1 MVSEFLPEDAV
12 LGIVVSV
19 FNDSEYLKLLFDSLL
34 LQSDS
39 RFEVLIID
47 DSLANV
53 ISKEF
58 VTNNY
63 DERFTLRTNEVNIG
77 PFRSWNIGLAEMV
90 ALRKYKVLSVI
101 HEDDILDRD
110 YVKNSIEAVERYP
123 RIDIFHSR
131 AVIIGPRGNRKF
143 SVQDSFKLLASSAF
157 AKRPVVSFGDKGL
170 SRILENNFVF
180 CPTMVFNVGMFRE
193 IVFET
198 RWKMVG
204 DLDFIAKALID
215 GRTFLQLPNRNYFY
229 RRHHNNLTAKLTR
242 STKRFQEEVQ
252 LYKELEVLCQE
263 HGFLKSAKVA
273 RNARILKL
281 HVCYRILIAF
291 TRFDLTSA
299 RQLISVLRSVGK

>member
-47 DSLANV
+47 DSLKNV

-63 DERFTLRTNEVNIG
+63 DKRFTLRTNEANIG
-77 PFRSWNIGLAEMV
+77 PFRSWNVGLTEML
-90 ALRKYKVLSVI
+90 APRKYKVLSVI

-123 RIDIFHSR
+123 NIDIFHSR
-131 AVIIGPRGNRKF
+131 AIIIGSRGNWKF
-143 SVQDSFKLLASSAF
+143 SFQDSFKLLASSF
-157 AKRPVVSFGDKGL
+157 AERPVISFGDKGL
-170 SRILENNFVF
+170 SRILRNNFVF
-180 CPTMVFNVGMFRE
+180 CPTMVFNVEMFRE
-193 IVFET
+193 IAFET

-204 DLDFIAKALID
+204 DLDFIARALID
-215 GRTFLQLPNRNYFY
+215 GRTLLQLPNRNYLY
-229 RRHHNNLTAKLTR
+229 RRHYNNLTAKLTR

-252 LYKELEVLCQE
+252 LYKELEVLCQK

-273 RNARILKL
+273 KSARILRL
-281 HVCYRILIAF
+281 HVCYRISIAL
-291 TRFDLTSA
+291 TRFDLTSV
-299 RQLISVLRSVGK
+299 RQLISVLGSVGK